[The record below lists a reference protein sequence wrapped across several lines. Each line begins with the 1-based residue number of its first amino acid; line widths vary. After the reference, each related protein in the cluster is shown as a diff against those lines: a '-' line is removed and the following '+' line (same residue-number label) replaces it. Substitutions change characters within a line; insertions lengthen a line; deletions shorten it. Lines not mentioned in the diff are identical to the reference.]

1 MRMRKMKE
9 MKLEVK
15 WRANW
20 TQAAISEAEAHFWWH
35 HEGRNNHI
43 NDTVWPNK
51 CLNKNK
57 SQNTKTVL
65 YWLLSQLFTDIFQL
79 LVGRANLYYQKHLS
93 KQAAPRSL
101 PDITLPDK
109 ITVLYLVVQMR
120 HVLQDKLQDRWS
132 RLNNFTLNFVITQ
145 RHRFLYTGIFFH
157 LGTNTKDLNKKT
169 RTALP
174 VPVKVTNWRDN
185 VSTMYDKRRYAAC
198 VSYGSRR
205 QLRHTRYELVPL
217 WRHVLLWCTPI
228 RTKL

>member
-9 MKLEVK
+9 MELEVK

-20 TQAAISEAEAHFWWH
+20 TQAASSDTGVQIWWH

-43 NDTVWPNK
+43 NDTVWPPK
-51 CLNKNK
+51 CFNKNK

-79 LVGRANLYYQKHLS
+79 LVGRANLYYQKYLF
-93 KQAAPRSL
+93 KQAAPSSL

-120 HVLQDKLQDRWS
+120 HILQDKLQDRWS

-145 RHRFLYTGIFFH
+145 QHRFLYTGIFFS
-157 LGTNTKDLNKKT
+157 LGDKYKRPEQKNTDRFT
-169 RTALP
+169 RTA
-174 VPVKVTNWRDN
+174 
-185 VSTMYDKRRYAAC
+185 
-198 VSYGSRR
+198 
-205 QLRHTRYELVPL
+205 
-217 WRHVLLWCTPI
+217 
-228 RTKL
+228 